1 MRAPAIGEH
10 KHVSDLQI
18 SQISVVPSGG
28 EIVRLAILG
37 LVVARVLMEP
47 SIAMRFQGS
56 AGPIHAA
63 EKQKHDFRFRGW

>member
-37 LVVARVLMEP
+37 LVVARVLMEA
-47 SIAMRFQGS
+47 SIAMRFQ
-56 AGPIHAA
+56 
-63 EKQKHDFRFRGW
+63 